1 MNGKNDMNALVMK
14 HEKEL
19 EATKR
24 EMILVKDLAD
34 RQRAEE
40 LAKREEEWD
49 KTRKEVGEYGFI
61 CLASSSIDTIPFLAF
76 FFFFQIDQ
84 RERQWREEKQEVLAE
99 VQRLKAEAGR
109 MVAILAMEVS

>member
-1 MNGKNDMNALVMK
+1 MQSENERKLKEKDETHQKELDTIVMNGKNDMNALVMK

-61 CLASSSIDTIPFLAF
+61 
-76 FFFFQIDQ
+76 
-84 RERQWREEKQEVLAE
+84 
-99 VQRLKAEAGR
+99 
-109 MVAILAMEVS
+109 